1 MRQLELFDDKDE
13 SASITVFT
21 RMLIPIV
28 KVIMRRKNICPE
40 CNKVHDDPSR
50 PPEGCDMV
58 YGRRGWRQL
67 GVYDG

>member
-1 MRQLELFDDKDE
+1 MRQLELFNEDE
-13 SASITVFT
+13 PLDPYTKKLVSIT
-21 RMLIPIV
+21 M
-28 KVIMRRKNICPE
+28 KVLKETCPE
-40 CNKVHDDPSR
+40 CNKVHEDSSR

>member
-1 MRQLELFDDKDE
+1 MRQLELFEDE
-13 SASITVFT
+13 YEVGE
-21 RMLIPIV
+21 
-28 KVIMRRKNICPE
+28 KRKEYICPE
-40 CNKVHDDPSR
+40 CNKIHEDPNR